1 MLMLERKKGES
12 VDLIDRDTNM
22 VLCTVKVLE
31 VMGDGSVRLGFQADH
46 KVHIKRDNIKNSR
59 APQRNGSGVDTIH
72 VRRAVFHRD
81 SPGPAPPADDDDN
94 FGNR

>member
-12 VDLIDRDTNM
+12 VDLIDRDTHI

-31 VMGDGSVRLGFQADH
+31 IMADGNVRLGFQADQ
-46 KVHIKRDNIKNSR
+46 KVHIKRDNIKNAR
-59 APQRNGSGVDTIH
+59 APARGTVAG
-72 VRRAVFHRD
+72 R
-81 SPGPAPPADDDDN
+81 PGRADDDDN